1 MSAPQL
7 IDKEQKYFLR
17 HFSVPSARTTQVPVY
32 CPHLNPIERMWG
44 VMHAYVTH
52 NKCYATRK
60 EFCEAI
66 LEFLN
71 HTACAA
77 KRNRKPA

>member
-1 MSAPQL
+1 
-7 IDKEQKYFLR
+7 
-17 HFSVPSARTTQVPVY
+17 
-32 CPHLNPIERMWG
+32 MWG